1 MSVLNRSIGSDIHI
15 THLIDGAWG
24 CWERGNRGAVVGVDQ
39 RLKTVC
45 RLSKAAVIY
54 ILSRLSS
61 CLFSSIVSDTN
72 KKPDADVTAW
82 RLEVEFEVLMFKKD

>member
-1 MSVLNRSIGSDIHI
+1 MTYIHECIEPLHRIGYPYYSSYRWRLGLLG
-15 THLIDGAWG
+15 T
-24 CWERGNRGAVVGVDQ
+24 RGAVVGVDQ
-39 RLKTVC
+39 RLETVC

-61 CLFSSIVSDTN
+61 CLYSFIVSDTS

-82 RLEVEFEVLMFKKD
+82 RLEVEFEV